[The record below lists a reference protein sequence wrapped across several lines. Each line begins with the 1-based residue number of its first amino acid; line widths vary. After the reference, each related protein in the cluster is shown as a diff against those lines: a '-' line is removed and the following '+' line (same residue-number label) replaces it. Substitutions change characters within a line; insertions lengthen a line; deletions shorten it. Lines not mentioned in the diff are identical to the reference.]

1 MLTGTLSSLS
11 SFNLE
16 PKTEWKKKNPWKLMC
31 CCQAQPEFPWAVVS
45 FLRVEGVLLD
55 TCQDTGTSHLPVV
68 KRLTAFAGQVWE
80 Q

>member
-1 MLTGTLSSLS
+1 
-11 SFNLE
+11 
-16 PKTEWKKKNPWKLMC
+16 MC